1 MIQPLSVPWPSCV
14 DSWQKTHLQSA
25 ARLYAD
31 EETRPGR
38 WGGKEGIYPAH
49 GQVLTNVLW
58 PYLKVRDSN
67 LNVFKY
73 WC

>member
-38 WGGKEGIYPAH
+38 WAAKREST
-49 GQVLTNVLW
+49 QLTA
-58 PYLKVRDSN
+58 K
-67 LNVFKY
+67 
-73 WC
+73 